1 MPQSLNTVIVYII
14 FSTKDREPWLGL
26 DVRPRMH
33 AYLATV
39 CRDFGAEV
47 VRVGGV
53 ADHIHIVT
61 TLPRTVSHAQLI
73 EEIKKK
79 FSKSLPSAP
88 LPRPANGER
97 IEVRG
102 IRKRLFRRRVNS

>member
-1 MPQSLNTVIVYII
+1 MPQWLSKVVVHII
-14 FSTKDREPWLGL
+14 FSMKDREPWLGL
-26 DVRPRMH
+26 HARPQMH

-61 TLPRTVSHAQLI
+61 TLPRTCS
-73 EEIKKK
+73 
-79 FSKSLPSAP
+79 
-88 LPRPANGER
+88 R
-97 IEVRG
+97 
-102 IRKRLFRRRVNS
+102 